1 MLKKRV
7 IACLVVKN
15 GLVVQSIG
23 FKKYLPVGV
32 PSIAVEYLNQWGI
45 DEIIVLDIS
54 ATGEVRGPDMDMIRT
69 LARKCFV
76 PLTVGGGITDPDQ
89 VKDLMR
95 CGADKISIN
104 RKAVMDPRFISEV
117 ALKYGSQCVVV
128 SIDVVGNA
136 KSSYEVYDYLKGIP
150 LDVDLVTWVKKVEAY
165 GAGEIFLTSV
175 ERDGSYRGFDI
186 ELINRISE
194 KVNIPVIASG
204 GASHAKH
211 FYELFQ
217 NTAASAASAANFFH
231 FSEHSVNIAKR
242 YLVNNQL
249 PVRLETHA
257 DYEENELNAE
267 MRLRKKDDQV
277 LEDMRFIRIEKEV
290 I

>member
-1 MLKKRV
+1 
-7 IACLVVKN
+7 
-15 GLVVQSIG
+15 
-23 FKKYLPVGV
+23 
-32 PSIAVEYLNQWGI
+32 
-45 DEIIVLDIS
+45 LDIS
-54 ATGEVRGPDMDMIRT
+54 ATSKVRGPDMDMVRT

-76 PLTVGGGITDPDQ
+76 PLTVGGGITDLDQ

-95 CGADKISIN
+95 CGADKVSIN

-117 ALKYGSQCVVV
+117 ALKYGSQCIVV

-136 KSSYEVYDYLKGIP
+136 KSSYKVYDYLKGIP
-150 LDVDLVTWVKKVEAY
+150 LDVDLVTWAEKVETY

-186 ELINRISE
+186 ELINRISD

-204 GASHAKH
+204 GAGHANH

-217 NTAASAASAANFFH
+217 NTSASAGSAANFFH
-231 FSEHSVNIAKR
+231 FSEHSVNVAKR

-267 MRLRKKDDQV
+267 MRLIKKDDQV